1 MNALTAVEWKNRGNK
16 LFKEGDIDG
25 SLQAFTYAIKLE
37 PDNAIYFA
45 NRAAAYTFKGEFT
58 WAIEDAQKA
67 IELNNGYV
75 KAWIR
80 LGVAQYSV
88 GSYEKALESFKNATE
103 KASSNSENDK
113 RLREEITGHIKLC
126 EEKIREKRERE
137 EIEKR
142 NSVKAENIRVV
153 GDEGRPARVEESRPK
168 PPLFSK
174 EWWIAHMHIGNAANY
189 VAFIIAITG
198 FILRF
203 GTSVDDEVSKYVL
216 SCGLMAVTGGFT
228 NFIAIKMLFDK
239 MILPG
244 SGIIPARFKEI
255 RLVVKNVIMKNFFDE
270 KYLNYYL
277 KNKILAIDLE
287 KKMEGFFSSDKFI
300 KMLEGSLGNE
310 EAKMF
315 LPFIRPYLM
324 KLSQRLAP
332 LIKEKIQTMNLA
344 EDMGQMKEE
353 IDNFLTDR
361 LKDLTAEKVKFL
373 LEDVMRE
380 HLNWLI
386 FWGTVFGGCLG
397 IICAAIGLP

>member
-1 MNALTAVEWKNRGNK
+1 MIELTAGEWKNRGNK
-16 LFKEGDIDG
+16 LFQEGDVDG
-25 SLQAFTYAIKLE
+25 SLQAFTNAINLE

-45 NRAAAYTFKGEFT
+45 NRAAAYTFNGEFT
-58 WAIEDAQKA
+58 FAIEDAQKA
-67 IELNNGYV
+67 IDLNNGYA
-75 KAWIR
+75 KAWVR
-80 LGVAQYSV
+80 LGVAQFSV
-88 GSYEKALESFKNATE
+88 GSFEKALDAFKSATI
-103 KASSNSENDK
+103 KASSNSETDES
-113 RLREEITGHIKLC
+113 LREEIKGHIKLC
-126 EEKIREKRERE
+126 EQKIREQKERE
-137 EIEKR
+137 EADKG
-142 NSVKAENIRVV
+142 NQKADENIQVV
-153 GDEGRPARVEESRPK
+153 EDEGRPVQEEESRAT

-174 EWWIAHMHIGNAANY
+174 EWWIAHMHIGNLANY
-189 VAFIIAITG
+189 IAFIIAITG

-270 KYLNYYL
+270 KYLNFYL

-287 KKMEGFFSSDKFI
+287 KKMEEFLSGDKFV
-300 KMLEGSLGNE
+300 KMLEGAMGSD
-310 EAKMF
+310 AKMF
-315 LPFIRPYLM
+315 LPFIRPYLV
-324 KLSQRLAP
+324 KISQRIAP